1 MLCNEQMKSLIELG
15 RHGHYPLFHQ
25 NWIEEATK
33 EKNARPNKADQKRAK
48 EIMDK
53 LAQHKNLDRKRTL
66 LLSLPEQERKLFIKE
81 FFNLVEQSIL
91 EERPIFQ

>member
-1 MLCNEQMKSLIELG
+1 MICNEQMKSLIELG
-15 RHGHYPLFHQ
+15 RNGHFPLFHES
-25 NWIEEATK
+25 WIEEVSR
-33 EKNARPNKADQKRAK
+33 EKNTRPNKADQKKAK

-66 LLSLPEQERKLFIKE
+66 LLSLPEAERKLFIKE
-81 FFNLVEQSIL
+81 FFSLVEQSIL